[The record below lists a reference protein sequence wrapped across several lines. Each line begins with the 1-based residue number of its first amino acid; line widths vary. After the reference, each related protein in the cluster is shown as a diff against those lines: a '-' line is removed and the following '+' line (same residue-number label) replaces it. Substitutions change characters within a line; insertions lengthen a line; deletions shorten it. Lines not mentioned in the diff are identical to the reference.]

1 MSTIERRLA
10 PYADRET
17 LVYGAALLNAELL
30 LVLAYLALVGPQ
42 VTRPLFYVYPF
53 VWINASVYAL
63 WRVDLPSAPLRRKAV
78 ASAVALAY
86 LGVLAY
92 VGGLFGFGAGGA
104 ATGLRLEATA
114 LPPGWSPALIYAG
127 TSLQFALLPFKVI
140 GYLGLAYLLYAT
152 LLDAAAGLVGGAL
165 GLFSC
170 VSCTLPVIAG
180 VLSGFVGGAGAVAA
194 AAYGQSYAL
203 STVVFVVTVALL
215 LWRPTVADLRGL
227 AARVD
232 RRG

>member
-10 PYADRET
+10 PYAERET
-17 LVYGAALLNAELL
+17 LLYGAALLNAEIL
-30 LVLAYLALVGPQ
+30 LVLGYLAVVGPQ

-53 VWINASVYAL
+53 VWINAAVYAV
-63 WRVDLPSAPLRRKAV
+63 WRTDLPTAPSRRRLA
-78 ASAVALAY
+78 AGAVALAY
-86 LGVLAY
+86 LAVLSY

-104 ATGLRLEATA
+104 ATGLRLELAA

-127 TSLQFALLPFKVI
+127 TALQFALLPFKVV
-140 GYLGLAYLLYAT
+140 GYLALAYLLYAT
-152 LLDAAAGLVGGAL
+152 LLDAAAGLVGGLL

-203 STVVFVVTVALL
+203 STVVYVVTVALL

-227 AARVD
+227 VD
-232 RRG
+232 RFGG

>member
-10 PYADRET
+10 PYAERET
-17 LVYGAALLNAELL
+17 LVYGAAVLNAEVL
-30 LVLAYLALVGPQ
+30 LVLAYVALVGPQ

-53 VWINASVYAL
+53 VWINAALYAL
-63 WRVDLPSAPLRRKAV
+63 WRTDLPAAPTRRRLA
-78 ASAVALAY
+78 AGAVALAY
-86 LGVLAY
+86 LGVLSY

-104 ATGLRLEATA
+104 VTGLRLELAA

-127 TSLQFALLPFKVI
+127 ASLQFALLPFKLF
-140 GYLGLAYLLYAT
+140 GYLVLAYLLYAT
-152 LLDAAAGLVGGAL
+152 LLDAAAGLLGGAL

-180 VLSGFVGGAGAVAA
+180 VVSGFVGGAGVAAA

-203 STVVFVVTVALL
+203 STVVFVLTVALL

-227 AARVD
+227 AARL
-232 RRG
+232 GG

>member
-42 VTRPLFYVYPF
+42 VTRPLFYLYPF
-53 VWINASVYAL
+53 VWINAAVYAL
-63 WRVDLPSAPLRRKAV
+63 WRVDRPTAPAGRKV
-78 ASAVALAY
+78 AAGAVALAY

-104 ATGLRLEATA
+104 ATGLRLELAA

-127 TSLQFALLPFKVI
+127 ASLQVALLPFKVV
-140 GYLGLAYLLYAT
+140 GYLALAYLLYAT
-152 LLDAAAGLVGGAL
+152 LLDAAAGLVGGLL

-180 VLSGFVGGAGAVAA
+180 VLSGFVGGTGAVAA
-194 AAYGQSYAL
+194 AVYGQSYLL
-203 STVVFVVTVALL
+203 STVVFVLTVGLL
-215 LWRPTVADLRGL
+215 LWRPTAGDLRGL
-227 AARVD
+227 AARL
-232 RRG
+232 GG

>member
-10 PYADRET
+10 PYAERET
-17 LVYGAALLNAELL
+17 LVYGAALLNAEIL
-30 LVLAYLALVGPQ
+30 LVLGYLAVVGPQ

-53 VWINASVYAL
+53 VWINAAIYAV
-63 WRVDLPSAPLRRKAV
+63 WRTDLPTAPSRRRLAAGTVAV
-78 ASAVALAY
+78 AY
-86 LGVLAY
+86 LGVLSY

-104 ATGLRLEATA
+104 ATGLRLELVA

-127 TSLQFALLPFKVI
+127 TTLQFALLPFKIV
-140 GYLGLAYLLYAT
+140 GYLVLAYLLYAT
-152 LLDAAAGLVGGAL
+152 LLDAAAGLVGGVL

-203 STVVFVVTVALL
+203 STVVYVVTVALL

-227 AARVD
+227 VD
-232 RRG
+232 RSDG

>member
-10 PYADRET
+10 PYVGRET
-17 LVYGAALLNAELL
+17 LIYGAALLNAELL
-30 LVLAYLALVGPQ
+30 LVLGYLAVVGPE
-42 VTRPLFYVYPF
+42 VTRPLFYLYPF
-53 VWINASVYAL
+53 VWINAAAYAL
-63 WRVDLPSAPLRRKAV
+63 WRTELPSAPVRRKLA
-78 ASAVALAY
+78 AGAVALLY
-86 LGVLAY
+86 LGVLSY
-92 VGGLFGFGAGGA
+92 VGGLFGFGSGGA
-104 ATGLRLEATA
+104 PVGLRLELTA

-127 TSLQFALLPFKVI
+127 TSLQFALLPFKI
-140 GYLGLAYLLYAT
+140 LGYIALAYLLYAT

-203 STVVFVVTVALL
+203 STVVFVLTVALL
-215 LWRPTVADLRGL
+215 LWRPTAADLRGL
-227 AARVD
+227 AARL
-232 RRG
+232 GG

>member
-17 LVYGAALLNAELL
+17 LVYGATLLNAEIL

-53 VWINASVYAL
+53 VWINAAVYAL
-63 WRVDLPSAPLRRKAV
+63 WRVDRPTATTRRKLV
-78 ASAVALAY
+78 VGTVALAY
-86 LGVLAY
+86 FGLLSY

-104 ATGLRLEATA
+104 ATGLRLELVA

-127 TSLQFALLPFKVI
+127 ASLQFALLPFKVV
-140 GYLGLAYLLYAT
+140 GYLTIAYLLYAT

-180 VLSGFVGGAGAVAA
+180 VLSGVVGGTGAVAA

-203 STVVFVVTVALL
+203 STVVFVVTVGLL
-215 LWRPTVADLRGL
+215 LWRPTVGDLRGL
-227 AARVD
+227 AARFG
-232 RRG
+232 R